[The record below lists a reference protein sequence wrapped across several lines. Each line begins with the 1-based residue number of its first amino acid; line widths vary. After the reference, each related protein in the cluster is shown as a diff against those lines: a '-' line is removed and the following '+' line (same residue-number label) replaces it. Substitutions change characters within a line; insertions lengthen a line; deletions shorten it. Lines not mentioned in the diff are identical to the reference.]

1 MSDYQFLL
9 KFKNQSVNPECQTG
23 VATAPVQNA
32 QPKNVQMV
40 SAGAIDVDMTDK
52 IVKTSPAAKQAA
64 QAPMTKEEESLL
76 TSAWNCLTDCTNAVI
91 DTVSECAGTVTDVVV
106 EAYHDTMV
114 CVQESTDFEW
124 VHDHVATLDLNNENK
139 AEAAKNSAKSKHKRC
154 NERTG
159 NYLVGIDDKDMQFGA
174 TSVCVKEGNEIA
186 RRSIAECTH
195 CMHKENQ
202 APVTGLVVE
211 YSEEV
216 ETANIAIENI
226 SKCDIEVQAEA
237 VACAAQG
244 TVANKNFSREEK
256 GQVGKN
262 IAIEIPELD
271 ESAQAESFTSLAE
284 TMYDYEEVVT
294 EVAHQVATNV
304 TENVKNDTIKNL
316 SNSQHQN
323 LRETF
328 TKENIERIATE
339 YKKALGI
346 EEKVSEEKI
355 ESIARDVKFGK
366 VFNVQKAIEKAV
378 VEETQVKENPFVT
391 NTVAIK
397 AQQTER
403 VEKVAPVVSKAQT
416 ITEALDFIEIESTD
430 GPRTQLL
437 KQELRKCTSA
447 SQVAEILEAL
457 PSRVAKNMFKHIS
470 RTKAEALF
478 KASKDSIDMQRFL
491 LKNGFVKYENVK
503 NHCIPGI
510 NKTLNVFANVDEYNE
525 LINENGA
532 DAVDEKQFKKDMAQ
546 AVLKI

>member
-40 SAGAIDVDMTDK
+40 SAGAIDTDMSDK
-52 IVKTSPAAKQAA
+52 VVKSSTAAKQAA
-64 QAPMTKEEESLL
+64 QTKMTVEEESIW
-76 TSAWNCLTDCTNAVI
+76 TSAWNW
-91 DTVSECAGTVTDVVV
+91 V
-106 EAYHDTMV
+106 E
-114 CVQESTDFEW
+114 Q
-124 VHDHVATLDLNNENK
+124 
-139 AEAAKNSAKSKHKRC
+139 SAKAGVIIA
-154 NERTG
+154 NE
-159 NYLVGIDDKDMQFGA
+159 YMDIQAIHD
-174 TSVCVKEGNEIA
+174 SVKEWELDDDNREYAADMSAASENADNKKYTAVHTSKIQDGVRQLKVAHRHIHNCDEHV
-186 RRSIAECTH
+186 RCGYAEH
-195 CMHKENQ
+195 YHEMKSENQ
-202 APVTGLVVE
+202 APIAGEVIKCAE
-211 YSEEV
+211 KV
-216 ETANIAIENI
+216 ETAQKVVENI
-226 SKCDIEVQAEA
+226 SKCDKDVQADV
-237 VACAAQG
+237 VAQSAKG

-323 LRETF
+323 LQETF

-525 LINENGA
+525 LIKENGA